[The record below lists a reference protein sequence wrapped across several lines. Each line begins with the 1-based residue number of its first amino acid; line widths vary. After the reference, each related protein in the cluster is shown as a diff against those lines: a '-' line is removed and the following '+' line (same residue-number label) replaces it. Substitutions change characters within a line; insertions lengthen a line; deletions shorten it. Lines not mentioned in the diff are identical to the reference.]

1 LGGPRRRQCLT
12 ATPATSISAE
22 RAAVSSF
29 TRDVTA
35 SRRNQPLPLRVL
47 GYSLVAGAL
56 AAVAPVGASAA
67 PVGQPVSTTTSPAAP
82 LAAARLLAASIGA
95 ANAERGFVWK
105 ATLRGGGN
113 NITEFSHA
121 GRLDGTE
128 VITGDRG
135 GKRVLMSL
143 VVIGP
148 QAYAWGNA
156 GALETLLGFKVRA
169 AAKEAGRWISVP
181 QSTFGRTY
189 GTIAAG
195 LTVSSATQAL
205 DLVGKLSL
213 LPEQVVAGQ
222 AVVGVRGTSLAFG
235 APGAQ
240 TVYIRANGLPLPVEM
255 VEVFQGV
262 AETMT
267 FGQWGRPPVA
277 KAPRAPVM
285 AQQSWLG

>member
-1 LGGPRRRQCLT
+1 
-12 ATPATSISAE
+12 
-22 RAAVSSF
+22 VSSF

-35 SRRNQPLPLRVL
+35 SRRNQPLPLRAL

-56 AAVAPVGASAA
+56 VGTAPAGATTTTATSAGKASVGPPLSA
-67 PVGQPVSTTTSPAAP
+67 TTSPAAP

-95 ANAERGFVWK
+95 ANAQRGFVWK

-113 NITEFSHA
+113 DITELSHA

-128 VITGDRG
+128 VITGYRG
-135 GKRVLMSL
+135 PKRVLMSL

-181 QSTFGRTY
+181 QSTFGRAY

-222 AVVGVRGTSLAFG
+222 VVIGVRGTSLAFG

-255 VEVFQGV
+255 VEGYQGV
-262 AETMT
+262 SETMT
-267 FGQWGRPPVA
+267 FGQWGQPPVA
-277 KAPRAPVM
+277 KAPLAPVM
-285 AQQSWLG
+285 AQQSWLA